1 MTIKGGTYLN
11 GTCICELSQIMKN
24 RMFIATTLANDPHT
38 EGMRNAARI
47 AEMVGIRTLLMKP
60 SLDYDNFF
68 SVLKEYQPH
77 YIGLSYRLTPEIGLQ
92 ELEKILNLLVSTGLL
107 TTDSDVKIIFAG
119 LPQTIKLVKERM
131 SCFPL
136 KIELCE
142 QYPDIERKIEET
154 VDYFDI
160 KERRREIIKTLIA
173 EARPEGVP
181 LLDELADEVVS
192 HDKYREEPSLPVPSL
207 AAMNS
212 YAQRIKESPIPV
224 LRTHFGIP
232 ALDIMPTVDGI
243 QEIANA
249 RVVDEISLGSSD
261 LSQRYFGHP
270 EMFVGKKND
279 GGVPYKTLE
288 DLRKLYQASRT
299 GNFPSVK
306 PYCHV
311 TDIVNFVDQC
321 VSIGLLKGAH
331 QAIPLYW
338 FNELDGRGPKTVRES
353 IREHFEGVRRLV
365 KYGIPVEMND
375 PNQWSSR
382 HAHDTLIV
390 ASYALIAS
398 VMTMCGVRDMVFQMQ
413 FNKPKETGDYA
424 DLAKMFAG
432 MEIAE
437 KISRYSS
444 VAPNIIRETRAGIEH
459 LSPDMAKA
467 KWQLARTTLL
477 QMLVRP
483 HVIHLVSYCEANYAA
498 RPKDIIDSSKLVRR
512 AVRIFKENEPDV
524 LASVDMDV
532 VRGRKDYLLKEVAYL
547 LDRIARFNPSYKP
560 VGLEQMAPL
569 LGDPDVIADSIER
582 KVMAAPGIINPK
594 YRADYL
600 TKPMRYGM
608 INLVDDYNHPS
619 ILTEKQ
625 RLNMLTDKK

>member
-1 MTIKGGTYLN
+1 
-11 GTCICELSQIMKN
+11 MKN

-38 EGMRNAARI
+38 EGMKNAGRI
-47 AEMVGIRTLLMKP
+47 AELGGIRTLLLEP
-60 SLDYDNFF
+60 SLDYTAFF
-68 SVLKEYQPH
+68 EKVKEYQPH
-77 YIGLSYRLTPEIGLQ
+77 YIGLSYRLTPRIGLQ
-92 ELEKILNLLVSTGLL
+92 ELERILNIFVNTGLI
-107 TTDSDVKIIFAG
+107 TPESDVKISFAG
-119 LPQTIKLVKERM
+119 LPETIELAKAKLPM
-131 SCFPL
+131 LPL
-136 KIELCE
+136 KVELSE
-142 QYPDIERKIEET
+142 EWPEMSQRIAET
-154 VDYFDI
+154 VNFFDI
-160 KERRREIIKTLIA
+160 KENRDEIIKSLQE
-173 EARPEGVP
+173 EASPRGIP
-181 LLDELADEVVS
+181 LLDQLADEVVA
-192 HDKYREEPSLPVPSL
+192 HDKYKEEPPLPVPSL
-207 AAMNS
+207 AAINS
-212 YAQRIKESPIPV
+212 YVLRIKESPIPV

-249 RVVDEISLGSSD
+249 QVVDEISLGSSD

-288 DLRKLYQASRT
+288 DLRKLYLASRT

-311 TDIVNFVDQC
+311 TDIANFVDQC

-338 FNELDGRGPKTVRES
+338 FNELDGRGSKTVRES

-398 VMTMCGVRDMVFQMQ
+398 VMTMCSVCDMVFQMQ

-432 MEIAE
+432 LEIAE

-444 VAPNIIRETRAGIEH
+444 IAPNIIRETRAGIEH

-477 QMLVRP
+477 QMIVRP
-483 HVIHLVSYCEANYAA
+483 HVIHIVSYCEANYAA

-532 VRGRKDYLLKEVAYL
+532 VLERKEYLLKETAYL

-560 VGLEQMAPL
+560 VGLDQIAPL
-569 LGDPDVIADSIER
+569 LGDPDVIADSIEH

-600 TKPMRYGM
+600 TKPMKYGM

-619 ILTEKQ
+619 VLTEKQ